1 MTRTRVPRW
10 RGALAGTLLLTTLG
24 LLYAEVRLFAAAAIP
39 LSYVAVGALSSL
51 SGASEPEIERT
62 LTPSSPPPGG
72 EAEVTLTVRNSGES
86 ALADVRIVDGVPDEL
101 AVSSG
106 SPRAAFALRA
116 DEETTLSYSV
126 VAKRGEY
133 EFGDP
138 AVRVRTTSATDRVTT
153 AVEASGETTL
163 SCARSVADPPFGR
176 ASPRRVGTHT
186 TDSGGEGVEFHST
199 REYRPGDPI
208 SRIDWRRFAKSGD
221 LTTVRFREERAA
233 RTVVVVDARPVART
247 TPNAAYPNGAALATY
262 AGERLYDALTGAG
275 VATSVTAV
283 GLDAEDAEGGLPA
296 DDLPWADADG
306 PGSAR
311 LVFDAAGRAADRD
324 DRGSVPGD
332 GTDPVADARRVADPS
347 GDGSFRDDST
357 SDAASSR
364 APDSSRGQVAA
375 TADGGEP
382 AGGPPAASPGDATTR
397 RLLARLPADAQVV
410 LVSPVADDWPRS
422 LAESLSARGHDL
434 AVLSPDVAGGS
445 LGEADESGSATEDSP
460 GRAVAAT
467 RREIRLWDL
476 QTAGATTIDWD
487 VDDPLGIALERSL
500 RTLL

>member
-1 MTRTRVPRW
+1 
-10 RGALAGTLLLTTLG
+10 LTTLG
-24 LLYAEVRLFAAAAIP
+24 LLYAEARLFAAAAIP
-39 LSYVAVGALSSL
+39 LAYVAVGALSSL
-51 SGASEPEIERT
+51 SGTSEPEIERT

-72 EAEVTLTVRNSGES
+72 EVEVTLTVRNLGES
-86 ALADVRIVDGVPDEL
+86 ALADVRVVDGVPDEL

-116 DEETTLSYSV
+116 DEETAFSYSV

-163 SCARSVADPPFGR
+163 SCVRSVADPPFGR

-247 TPNAAYPNGAALATY
+247 TPSAAYPNGAALATY

-283 GLDAEDAEGGLPA
+283 GLDAEDAEGELPA

-324 DRGSVPGD
+324 GSGNVPTD
-332 GTDPVADARRVADPS
+332 GTDPLDRPAATSS
-347 GDGSFRDDST
+347 GG
-357 SDAASSR
+357 
-364 APDSSRGQVAA
+364 DSSRGADAERERVAA
-375 TADGGEP
+375 TTDGGRPGTEP
-382 AGGPPAASPGDATTR
+382 SDGSLGDATTR

-410 LVSPVADDWPRS
+410 LVSPVPDDWPRS

-434 AVLSPDVAGGS
+434 AVLSPDVAGSS
-445 LGEADESGSATEDSP
+445 LGEADESGSATGDSP

-467 RREIRLWDL
+467 RRAIRLWDL

-487 VDDPLGIALERSL
+487 ADDPLGIALERSL
-500 RTLL
+500 RRLL

>member
-24 LLYAEVRLFAAAAIP
+24 LLYAEARLFAAAAIP
-39 LSYVAVGALSSL
+39 LAYVAVGALSSL

-62 LTPSSPPPGG
+62 LSPSSPPPGG
-72 EAEVTLTVRNSGES
+72 EVEVTLTVRNLGES

-106 SPRAAFALRA
+106 SPRCAVALRPG
-116 DEETTLSYSV
+116 EETTFSYSV

-138 AVRVRTTSATDRVTT
+138 AVRARTTSATDRVTT

-163 SCARSVADPPFGR
+163 SCTRSVADPPFGR

-186 TDSGGEGVEFHST
+186 TDSGGEGIEFHST

-208 SRIDWRRFAKSGD
+208 SRIDWRRFAKSGE

-247 TPNAAYPNGAALATY
+247 TPSAAYPNGAALATY

-283 GLDAEDAEGGLPA
+283 GLDADDVEGGLPA

-324 DRGSVPGD
+324 GSGQVPTD
-332 GTDPVADARRVADPS
+332 GTDPLDRPAVTTADGDSARGADS
-347 GDGSFRDDST
+347 E
-357 SDAASSR
+357 
-364 APDSSRGQVAA
+364 RGRIAA
-375 TADGGEP
+375 TADGGRP
-382 AGGPPAASPGDATTR
+382 AGGSPDDATR

-410 LVSPVADDWPRS
+410 LVSPVTDDWPRS

-434 AVLSPDVAGGS
+434 AVLSPDVTGDS
-445 LGEADESGSATEDSP
+445 PGESDESGSATGDSP

-467 RREIRLWDL
+467 RRAIRLWDL
-476 QTAGATTIDWD
+476 RTAGATTIDWD
-487 VDDPLGIALERSL
+487 VDDPLGVALERSL

>member
-24 LLYAEVRLFAAAAIP
+24 LLYAEARLFAAAAIP
-39 LSYVAVGALSSL
+39 LVYVAVGALSSL

-62 LTPSSPPPGG
+62 LEPSSPPPGG
-72 EAEVTLTVRNSGES
+72 EVEVTLTVRNPGES

-106 SPRAAFALRA
+106 SPRRAVALRPG
-116 DEETTLSYSV
+116 EERTLSYSV

-138 AVRVRTTSATDRVTT
+138 AVRARTTSATDRVTT
-153 AVEASGETTL
+153 AVEAAGETAL
-163 SCARSVADPPFGR
+163 SCTRAVADPPFGR

-186 TDSGGEGVEFHST
+186 TDSGGEGIEFHST

-247 TPNAAYPNGAALATY
+247 TPSAAYPNGAALATY

-283 GLDAEDAEGGLPA
+283 GLDADDVTGDFPA
-296 DDLPWADADG
+296 DDLLWADADG

-324 DRGSVPGD
+324 DSGHVPTD
-332 GTDPVADARRVADPS
+332 GTDPLDRMATSPTADGDSPRGADPE
-347 GDGSFRDDST
+347 
-357 SDAASSR
+357 
-364 APDSSRGQVAA
+364 RGRVAA
-375 TADGGEP
+375 TADGGRP
-382 AGGPPAASPGDATTR
+382 AGGSSDATTR

-434 AVLSPDVAGGS
+434 AVLSPDVAGES
-445 LGEADESGSATEDSP
+445 PSEPGEPGHGTGDSP

-467 RREIRLWDL
+467 RRTMRLWDL
-476 QTAGATTIDWD
+476 RTAGATTIDWD